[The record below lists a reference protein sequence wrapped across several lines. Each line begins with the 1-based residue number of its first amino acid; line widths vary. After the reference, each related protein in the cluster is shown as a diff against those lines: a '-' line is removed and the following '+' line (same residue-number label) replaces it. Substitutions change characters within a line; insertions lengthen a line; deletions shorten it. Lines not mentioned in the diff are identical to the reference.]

1 MKSANHEIT
10 RKQTKQ
16 SLVAFI
22 CFRVNS
28 WFVRSSAKT
37 KRRRGSTALA
47 VLLFVIALP
56 FAAWAHPLGNF
67 SINHFARL
75 EVGDGQVRVRY
86 VVDMAEI
93 PAFQEMQALGEGM
106 SGPPSTAALDAYVR
120 RAAAQYADGLVL
132 LIDEVRVPLKSIAQA
147 VQTPQGA
154 GGLQTLRVECDYAG
168 EFSAA
173 TGGAGRR
180 LRFENTNHR
189 DRAGWREIVVVALPG
204 VSIFDSSAYANGL
217 TDELRAYPEDRLLAP
232 LDERAA
238 RLSFTRG
245 LAPAGSI
252 PLRTREGRPFRQARD
267 RFSELIVVPELT
279 PMVALL
285 GLLVAAALGAVHALS
300 PGHGKAVVGAYL
312 IGSRGTPRHAVFLGL
327 TVTVTHTSSVFALGL
342 VTLFASQYV
351 MPERLFPVLGF
362 ISGAIVLVVGLGL
375 FIRRLRVALVPAAH
389 APTHHHAHHAHDHQ
403 HEHEH
408 EHEHSHHHEHHHT
421 HGHAHTH
428 LPPGADGERVTWR
441 SLLALGIS
449 GGLLP
454 CPSALVV
461 MLSAI
466 ALHRVGYGLVLVVA
480 FSFGLACT
488 LTCVGL
494 AFVYAG
500 RLMKGRVQRAG
511 RFLRWLPP
519 ASALVI
525 ACLGAAICYQA
536 LVEAGLN
543 PLAFLGV

>member
-1 MKSANHEIT
+1 MLT
-10 RKQTKQ
+10 
-16 SLVAFI
+16 SL
-22 CFRVNS
+22 
-28 WFVRSSAKT
+28 
-37 KRRRGSTALA
+37 
-47 VLLFVIALP
+47 LLVIALP
-56 FAAWAHPLGNF
+56 DVVQAHPLGNF

-93 PAFQEMQALGEGM
+93 PAFQEMQALGDGA

-120 RAAAQYADGLVL
+120 RAAAEYADGLVL
-132 LIDEVRVPLKSIAQA
+132 LIDGARVPLKPVAQTYET
-147 VQTPQGA
+147 QPGA
-154 GGLQTLRVECDYAG
+154 GNLQTLRVECDYVGALTG
-168 EFSAA
+168 TESGAA
-173 TGGAGRR
+173 RR

-204 VSIFDSSAYANGL
+204 VSVFDSSAYANGL
-217 TDELRAYPEDRLLAP
+217 TDELHAYPEDRLFAP
-232 LDERAA
+232 LDERTA

-245 LAPAGSI
+245 QSPAGSS
-252 PLRTREGRPFRQARD
+252 PLLTREGRPFVQTRD
-267 RFSELIVVPELT
+267 RFAELITVTELT

-285 GLLVAAALGAVHALS
+285 GLLVAAALGAIHALS

-327 TVTVTHTSSVFALGL
+327 TVTVTHTISVFALGL

-389 APTHHHAHHAHDHQ
+389 AATHHHVHDAHDHQ

-408 EHEHSHHHEHHHT
+408 DHEHSHTHEHPHPHGYAHSHDEASVAAQAGADGVT
-421 HGHAHTH
+421 HSHGGSVHTH
-428 LPPGADGERVTWR
+428 LPPGARGERVTWR

-466 ALHRVGYGLVLVVA
+466 AMHRVGYGLILVVA

-500 RLMKGRVQRAG
+500 RLMKGRVQQAG
-511 RFLRWLPP
+511 RFLRWLPA

-525 ACLGAAICYQA
+525 ACLGAVICYRA
-536 LVEAGLN
+536 LVEAGIN
-543 PLAFLGV
+543 PLAFLKV